1 MKVTDILT
9 RHLYLH
15 GDQLL
20 ANVTPIALSINELY
34 AITLRLQLPNDT
46 AGQCGCGWSVWVWL
60 GEAGQCGR
68 GWPVWA
74 WLSERLDHNSSHLG
88 DGSWSGLI
96 LF

>member
-46 AGQCGCGWSVWVWL
+46 AGQGGCGWVRLVSVGV
-60 GEAGQCGR
+60 AGQCGH
-68 GWPVWA
+68 G
-74 WLSERLDHNSSHLG
+74 
-88 DGSWSGLI
+88 
-96 LF
+96 